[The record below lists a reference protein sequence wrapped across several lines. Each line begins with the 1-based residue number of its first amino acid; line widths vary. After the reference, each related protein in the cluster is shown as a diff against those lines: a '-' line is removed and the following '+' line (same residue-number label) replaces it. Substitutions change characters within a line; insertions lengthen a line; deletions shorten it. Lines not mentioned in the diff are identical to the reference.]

1 MKKIWF
7 RRVSFL
13 TLMVMMS
20 FFAQASLTHAAFVSG
35 VQPKFG
41 TDFATF
47 EEELAAAA
55 EFNVEL
61 AGESFILMKNEN
73 SALPLSS
80 SEKYVSLF
88 GTRSDNIILGGSGSG
103 GGSAVGS
110 ATIQQSLQNVGLK
123 VNPALVSIYS
133 ATTVVTELPLSAL
146 ANATSS
152 YGMYDDA
159 AIIVFSRTG
168 SEFND
173 AALYQ
178 VAGHANKLDHYY
190 SLDDNEKALVND
202 VVTRFDKVIVLINSA
217 HPIEMGWLEDHA
229 GVDSILWVGH
239 PGTTGMRALG
249 PVLVGQINPSGKT
262 SDVYPA
268 NFSMDPTWANFK
280 GNIQSQLVY
289 GTGADSNTLFTYYE
303 AEGSLN
309 NVLAPLN
316 NGTDGIASNDW
327 AYYSYSRVTDSQ
339 GRTVTVDGPSAGS
352 RYFATLDYEEG
363 IYMGYRW
370 YETADVEG
378 FFSST
383 TRGISVADRIANTP
397 AKYAGDL
404 YYNRLD
410 GVIYPFGYGL
420 SYTSFDVEIQSAVHN
435 GSPFVSGGVL
445 NTSYGQEITLNVK
458 VKNTGL
464 VEGKKVVQVYY
475 SAPYFTG
482 GIEKSSVT
490 LVEFAKS
497 KTLKPGQEQMI
508 AITFKVQD
516 MSSFDFEDANSS
528 GHAGYELDPGT
539 YKIGL
544 YDNSHDVLDFINAEV
559 VGSVVNYDL
568 DSHTGNAITLKFTG
582 DGAWDGTR
590 SDLDYY
596 DSRRTELVSE
606 TPMTYLSR
614 GDFEGTFPKAPTA
627 SDLRFTNDAI
637 HILSS
642 QMFYTS
648 FNDLPT
654 DPWYK
659 TAADAA
665 GWDQANDTVTGRV
678 DGKTLIQLYDMAG
691 VSYDDPKWDTFLNQ
705 LTWAEL
711 VTFISNGQYRTMAQ
725 DAVGKPAS
733 SDQDG
738 PAQLKGG
745 TFWVSEVNIA
755 STWNT
760 DLAYKQGLFVGNESL
775 YTGNHGW
782 YAPGMNMHRNPA
794 AGRNFEYY
802 SQDGFHNGKIAA
814 AVVKGATD
822 KGVVVYIK
830 HLFANDQET
839 SRYTAATFLTE
850 QAIREMYIKPF
861 EMAIKEGN
869 ATAAMSSFNKIGIVS
884 SNSHY
889 NLFEGLLREEFG
901 FRYATVTDYYGWAYT
916 AGASGDMGARLNT
929 IPLGTWTASFGRNI
943 EGSWDPVN
951 KNVFVTFTEDITN
964 GTRYTKDDATGRT
977 TATIN
982 ATSPISINKINSRD
996 FANYSTTGIMV
1007 DYATSTENGP
1017 SAAFKDATTMKDGTV
1032 LYVKN
1037 DTMVSYTQWA
1047 AVRTTAKSIFFAHAN
1062 SNTVKNG
1069 YVATALVG
1077 KELVGTQ
1084 GTLIPS
1090 GGFDVTYPTL
1100 TGAVYAL
1107 AVNSTLPTGLTLSS
1121 TGRVTGTPTL
1131 AGNYTFSVVATMYGY
1146 ITATVQHS
1154 LSVTPIFSVTGLSA
1168 IAFNEQVS
1176 GAVTSPNWYLG
1187 MVSGSGT
1194 SVATITSMNFSL
1206 ISGQLPVG
1214 LTLNANGTITGVPTV
1229 AGTYQAVVNVDIVR
1243 TRTSNGAL
1251 TLFNFTTPITIV
1263 VPPFNQANYSNINF
1277 NGNFTNALVQ
1287 VFSVKNGQTASPIAA
1302 PYRPGYVFTGWYTDA
1317 AATTLVDFSTAL
1329 SVDTVVYAGWLA
1341 LDADATAL
1349 TAAVANI
1356 DALITALNA
1365 QITAL
1370 NAQNEVLGT
1379 QIGANADDIESIEAL
1394 IVAVNAAIASSNAA
1408 IATSVGEIDGL
1419 SEVVDALSSAL
1430 TALQT
1435 ALQNADGQLSDD
1447 IDTLELALANLNTIL
1462 NAQKDRVDAI
1472 EESLVEVPETGCGSS
1487 INTTSAIFITFTL
1500 VIGGSLVFFAR
1511 KRKNQSV

>member
-7 RRVSFL
+7 KRVSFL
-13 TLMVMMS
+13 ALMVMMS
-20 FFAQASLTHAAFVSG
+20 FFAQASLTHGAFVNG

-41 TDFATF
+41 TDFASF
-47 EEELAAAA
+47 AEEQAAAA
-55 EFNVEL
+55 EFNIEL

-73 SALPLSS
+73 SALPLSA

-110 ATIQQSLQNVGLK
+110 ATIKQSLEAVGFK
-123 VNPALVSIYS
+123 VNPALVSIYA
-133 ATTVVTELPLSAL
+133 ATTAVNELPMSAL
-146 ANATSS
+146 DSAISS
-152 YGMYDDA
+152 YTMYDDA

-178 VAGHANKLDHYY
+178 VAGHTDKMDHYY

-202 VVTRFDKVIVLINSA
+202 IAGRFDKVIVLINSA

-239 PGTTGMRALG
+239 TGTTGMMALG

-262 SDVYPA
+262 SDIYPA
-268 NFSMDPTWANFK
+268 KFSMDPTWANFK

-289 GTGADSNTLFTYYE
+289 GTGADSNTLFTKYVG
-303 AEGSLN
+303 EGSPE

-327 AYYSYSRVTDSQ
+327 AYYSYSRVTDKD

-352 RYFATLDYEEG
+352 RYYAVLDYEEG

-370 YETADVEG
+370 YETANTAG
-378 FFSST
+378 FFTSN
-383 TRGISVADRIANTP
+383 TRGITVLDRIANTP
-397 AKYAGDL
+397 AKHAGDL

-420 SYTSFDVEIQSAVHN
+420 SYTTFSVDIQSAVHD
-435 GSPFVSGGVL
+435 GSPFVSGGIL
-445 NTSYGQEITLNVK
+445 NTAYGQEITLNVR

-464 VEGKKVVQVYY
+464 IEGKKVVQVYY

-482 GIEKSSVT
+482 EIEKSSVT

-497 KTLKPGQEQMI
+497 KTLKPGQEQI
-508 AITFKVQD
+508 IPITFKIQD
-516 MSSFDFEDANSS
+516 MASFDFEDANNS

-539 YKIGL
+539 YKIGV
-544 YDNSHDVLDFINAEV
+544 YGNSHDVLDFINAEV
-559 VGSVVNYDL
+559 AGPVVNYDI
-568 DSHTGNAITLKFTG
+568 DSHTGNPITLKFTG
-582 DGAWDGTR
+582 DGTWDGTR
-590 SDLDYY
+590 SDNDYY

-614 GDFEGTFPKAPTA
+614 ADFEGTFPQAPTA
-627 SDLRFTNDAI
+627 SDLRFTDDAI

-642 QMFYTS
+642 QIFYSS

-659 TAADAA
+659 TAADAV
-665 GWDQANDTVTGRV
+665 GWDQADDTTTGRI

-691 VSYDDPKWDTFLNQ
+691 VPFDDPSWDTFLNQ

-711 VTFISNGQYRTMAQ
+711 VTFVSSGQYRTMAQ

-738 PAQLKGG
+738 PAQLRGG

-802 SQDGFHNGKIAA
+802 SQDGFHNGKIGA

-822 KGVVVYIK
+822 KGVTVYIK

-839 SRYTAATFLTE
+839 SRYTAATFMTE
-850 QAIREMYIKPF
+850 QVIREIYIKPF
-861 EMAIKEGN
+861 EMAIKDGN
-869 ATAAMSSFNKIGIVS
+869 ATATMSSFNKIGIVS

-889 NLFEGLLREEFG
+889 NLYEGLLREEFG

-916 AGASGDMGARLNT
+916 AGASGVMGSRLNT
-929 IPLGTWTASFGRNI
+929 IPLGTWTNSFGRNI
-943 EGSWDPVN
+943 EGTWDPVN
-951 KNVFVTFTEDITN
+951 RNVVTTFAEFATN

-982 ATSPISINKINSRD
+982 ATNPVSVNKINNRD
-996 FANYSTTGIMV
+996 FADYDTTGIMV
-1007 DYATSTENGP
+1007 NYGTSTVNGP
-1017 SAAFKDATTMKDGTV
+1017 SAAYSDATTMKDGTT
-1032 LYVKN
+1032 LYALN
-1037 DTMVSYTQWA
+1037 DTMVSYTQWS

-1069 YVATALVG
+1069 YVATPLEGKALT
-1077 KELVGTQ
+1077 GTQ
-1084 GTLIPS
+1084 GTTIPS
-1090 GGFDVTYPTL
+1090 GGFDVTYPSLPGAIYTL
-1100 TGAVYAL
+1100 AA
-1107 AVNSTLPTGLTLSS
+1107 NQTLPTGLTLTSAGRI
-1121 TGRVTGTPTL
+1121 TGSPTL
-1131 AGNYTFSVVATMYGY
+1131 AGDYTVSVVATMYGY
-1146 ITATVQHS
+1146 ITTTVQHTIS
-1154 LSVTPIFSVTGLSA
+1154 ITPIFSVTGLDT
-1168 IAFNEQVS
+1168 IAFNEQFT

-1187 MVSGSGT
+1187 MPSGSGT
-1194 SVATITSMNFSL
+1194 QAATITSMNFSL

-1214 LTLNANGTITGVPTV
+1214 LTMNADGTITGVTTV

-1243 TRTSNGAL
+1243 TRTSNQAL
-1251 TLFNFTTPITIV
+1251 TFFNFTTPITIV
-1263 VPPFNQANYSNINF
+1263 VPPINADNYSDVSF
-1277 NGNFTNALVQ
+1277 DGNFTNGLVQ
-1287 VFSVKNGQTASPIAA
+1287 QFNVRNGQTVSPIAA

-1317 AATTLVDFSTAL
+1317 ATTTLVDFSTAV
-1329 SVDTVVYAGWLA
+1329 SADTVVYAGWLA

-1349 TAAVANI
+1349 DAAIANI
-1356 DALITALNA
+1356 DTLITALNA

-1370 NAQNEVLGT
+1370 NTQNAALGT
-1379 QIGANADDIESIEAL
+1379 QIGANAEDIASVQAL
-1394 IVAVNAAIASSNAA
+1394 IVAVNAAIASSD
-1408 IATSVGEIDGL
+1408 GDIDELGDVVANL
-1419 SEVVDALSSAL
+1419 STAL

-1435 ALQNADGQLSDD
+1435 ALQNADGTLASE
-1447 IDTLELALANLNTIL
+1447 IEALELALTNLNTAL
-1462 NAQKDRVDAI
+1462 NTEKGRIDTI
-1472 EESLVEVPETGCGSS
+1472 EESLVEVPKTGCGSA
-1487 INTTSAIFITFTL
+1487 INTTSAIFITFSL
-1500 VIGGSLVFFAR
+1500 VIGASLVFFIR
-1511 KRKNQSV
+1511 KRKSHLA